1 MEFGGHGLAVVLAAH
16 PQGGFVAG
24 AAQGGGVVGHGG
36 GVVGQGGDVVGQ
48 GGRVVGHGGGVVG
61 QGAGVVTQGAGVV
74 TGSQGG
80 SVGISSISHGVVS
93 RIHGI
98 GGSGVV
104 QPCGQYL
111 GRMQC
116 PRWRTYPGRQTQLG
130 TVLLVKVQASPVQ
143 SSKQVGSQ
151 QIFLRT
157 CNWFI
162 GQTPGNEGW
171 DYIHR

>member
-1 MEFGGHGLAVVLAAH
+1 MEFGGHGLAVVFAAH
-16 PQGGFVAG
+16 PQGGFVG
-24 AAQGGGVVGHGG
+24 AAAHGG
-36 GVVGQGGDVVGQ
+36 GVVGQGGG
-48 GGRVVGHGGGVVG
+48 VVGHGGGVVG
-61 QGAGVVTQGAGVV
+61 QGAGVVTHGAGVV

-116 PRWRTYPGRQTQLG
+116 PMWRTYPGKQTQLG
-130 TVLLVKVQASPVQ
+130 TVLLVNVQASPVQ

-157 CNWFI
+157 WTWFI
-162 GQTPGNEGW
+162 GQTPVKEGRDW
-171 DYIHR
+171 TQSY